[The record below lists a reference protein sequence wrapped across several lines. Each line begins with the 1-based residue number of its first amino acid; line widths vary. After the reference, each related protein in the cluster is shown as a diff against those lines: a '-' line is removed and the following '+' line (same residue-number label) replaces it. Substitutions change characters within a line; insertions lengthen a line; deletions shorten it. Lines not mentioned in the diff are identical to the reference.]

1 MAGPLNRPGVPGD
14 RAYVEC
20 DWRGRSTTLRR
31 RDAVDL
37 GSGAAR
43 SARTTTAAA
52 TTVGNVGLCFRI
64 SRHHGC
70 CGGMGELIVIVSA
83 QVRARVKIIIIAE
96 LNY

>member
-1 MAGPLNRPGVPGD
+1 MPSIWAPAQRVLLAPPPPPPPP
-14 RAYVEC
+14 
-20 DWRGRSTTLRR
+20 STML
-31 RDAVDL
+31 
-37 GSGAAR
+37 
-43 SARTTTAAA
+43 AA
-52 TTVGNVGLCFRI
+52 TTVDNAGLCFRI